1 MDKQK
6 RKELQ
11 EEYKKIKTYLGVIQ
25 ITNQINNKI
34 YIAGYP
40 NLKNK
45 WHTLQEQL
53 NMGRHANSGLQS
65 DWQEYGASSFTF
77 SVLEEKDAGEIN
89 DVRWEV
95 KQMEKTWLNKIQP
108 YEKKGYNKPPKD

>member
-25 ITNQINNKI
+25 IINQTNQKT

-45 WHTLQEQL
+45 WYTLQEQL
-53 NMGRHANSGLQS
+53 NMGRHANADLQR
-65 DWQEYGASSFTF
+65 DWKEYGAASFTF

-89 DVRWEV
+89 DVHWEV
-95 KQMEKTWLNKIQP
+95 KQLEKSWLHKLQP
-108 YEKKGYNKPPKD
+108 YGEKGYNRPPKD